1 MNRCRYNELE
11 PRGGLK
17 LTQAQ
22 TFDPRSIANLI
33 LDMADDEGYNITPLA
48 LQKLL
53 YFAHGLYLI
62 RHNAPLVSGC
72 FEAWQNGPV
81 HPLVYKCF
89 KSSGRL
95 PIRTRAKK
103 KDIRTGQE
111 FDIDL
116 VEDVHA
122 RRIVRSIVSNYG
134 HMNPWQLVQISH
146 AEDSPWDVVVN
157 KAKTSIALGL
167 RISDTT
173 TKDFFKNQKVS
184 ISSEPPKNAPEEDS
198 PFAA

>member
-1 MNRCRYNELE
+1 
-11 PRGGLK
+11 
-17 LTQAQ
+17 
-22 TFDPRSIANLI
+22 
-33 LDMADDEGYNITPLA
+33 MADEEGYGITPLA

-62 RHNAPLVSGC
+62 RHEEPLVSGY

-89 KSSGRL
+89 KSSGRQA
-95 PIRTRAKK
+95 IRSRAKR
-103 KDIRTGQE
+103 KDIRTGLE
-111 FDIDL
+111 FDIDR
-116 VEDVHA
+116 VDDVHA

-173 TKDFFKNQKVS
+173 TKTYFKNQKVS
-184 ISSEPPKNAPEEDS
+184 IRSEPPKDAPEEDT